1 MLKSIRIKGTFGHR
15 DSYFEFKRGMTA
27 ITGLN
32 GAGKSMIGEMIQF
45 AYWGINALRGIS
57 SDYPELSVVLES
69 WIKGK
74 PYTIERTISK
84 AILYSG
90 HGEDKVKQS
99 NGTKVVNQAIKELF
113 GYSMGVFQVANAI
126 NQKEVDAFCKMLPTA
141 RKKLVDET
149 IGLSALDDLGKWI
162 NENELSTRAQIAARA
177 ELMTKPVEPVKPEGY
192 IDSAT
197 ASAAMA
203 SLATQRA
210 EFHALTQ
217 VASQI
222 IAELPAVFLDPED
235 GKLEEYKASGVAWA
249 ALMTEAGIIG
259 RDIAALG
266 VVPEPTGAELEEDD
280 SKLEQYQ
287 NDRVK
292 RSTLD
297 AEIKALRNVGTTNMN
312 LRSDPKWPADLVEL
326 EIGAHEM
333 LKRWNARKVLIE
345 KGVKYHCEKCAHDGL
360 MVDPRVAEEF
370 GDVPEVAPVPQL
382 DMTELIVA
390 RSQHEHTAERVAHWA
405 NVARLEA
412 ELAAIP
418 DNLPRIVSIQAA
430 RQAVEADKDAQA
442 KRVRAAELAAKRT
455 DLGARMNNAAHW
467 DTTAEVARIL
477 AARQAYLVWDTKNKA
492 RTAQVTL
499 RDEARTKL
507 AAMPQTLDTQYDVLT
522 KARDSALLF
531 ETLKGQYDVALVKYD
546 AVMLE
551 QGHLQAKLDDWAN
564 AKLAVTDLRT
574 KIKGYLLPSL
584 NRVASHLI
592 SDFSGGLFQYVTI
605 DEDFEVIVDGQR
617 VETLSGGGKTVAN
630 LAIRIGL
637 GQVLTNKVFP
647 VLMLD
652 EPDES
657 CDDERAKQIEQALG
671 VIKTK
676 MEQVILV
683 THKTGE
689 HSDHRIHLERK

>member
-15 DSYFEFKRGMTA
+15 DSFFEFKRGMTA

-84 AILYSG
+84 AVLYEG
-90 HGEDKVKQS
+90 HGEDKVKKA
-99 NGTKVVNQAIKELF
+99 NGTKAVNQAIKELF
-113 GYSMGVFQVANAI
+113 GYSMAVFQVANAI

-149 IGLSALDDLGKWI
+149 IGLSALDDLHKWI
-162 NENELSTRAQIAARA
+162 NENELATRAQIAARA
-177 ELMTKPVEPVKPEGY
+177 ELMTKPIEPVKPEGY

-203 SLATQRA
+203 SLAAQRA

-217 VASQI
+217 VANQI
-222 IAELPAVFLDPED
+222 IADLPPVFLDPED
-235 GKLEEYKASGVAWA
+235 SKLEEYKAGGVAWA
-249 ALMTEAGIIG
+249 ALMTEAGILG

-266 VVPEPTGAELEEDD
+266 VVPESTGAKLEDD
-280 SKLEQYQ
+280 DANLEQYQ
-287 NDRVK
+287 NDRVQ
-292 RSTLD
+292 RSALD
-297 AEIKALRNVGTTNMN
+297 AGIKSLKSSGSSNMN
-312 LRSDPKWPADLVEL
+312 FREPKWPADLVEL
-326 EIGAHEM
+326 EIGKHEM
-333 LKRWNARKVLIE
+333 LKRWNARKLLME

-370 GDVPEVAPVPQL
+370 GDVPEAAPVPQL

-390 RSQHEHTAERVAHWA
+390 RSQHAHTAERAHHHTMIA
-405 NVARLEA
+405 ENEA
-412 ELAAIP
+412 KLAAIP
-418 DNLPRIVSIQAA
+418 DNLVRIVAIQAA
-430 RQAVEADKDAQA
+430 RQAVEADKDAKTKQA
-442 KRVRAAELAAKRT
+442 RAAELALKRT
-455 DLGARMNNAAHW
+455 ELGARMKDAGHW

-499 RDEARTKL
+499 REEARTKL

-522 KARDSALLF
+522 KARDSAMLF
-531 ETLKGQYDVALVKYD
+531 ETLKGQYDVALVKYE

-551 QGHLQAKLDDWAN
+551 QGHLQAKMDDWSN

-584 NRVASHLI
+584 NRVASNLI

-671 VIKTK
+671 IIKTK